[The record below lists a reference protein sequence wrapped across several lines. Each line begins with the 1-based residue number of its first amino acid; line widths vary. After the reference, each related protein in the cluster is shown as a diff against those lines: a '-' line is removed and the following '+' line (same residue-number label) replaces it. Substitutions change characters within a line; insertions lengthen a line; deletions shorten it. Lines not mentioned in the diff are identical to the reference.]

1 MAIFDYNA
9 SVQCYIDDPHM
20 AGFPW
25 GYACLLGGD
34 HDSFYWIYRWLA
46 DGSIIVTDSGGKYYH
61 VTEGGEKKYIGC
73 HISAEEGER
82 CLAEME
88 RLVKRA
94 REMRNMAESEKLE
107 KRRLL
112 LEKSGEA
119 VPFRSGMKWG
129 LKVGER
135 ITIPPIYR
143 SVRPPIGRYC
153 AVEKNYSQWG
163 VIAIDG
169 TMMIEPQYSDIEI
182 SMKGDV
188 TGTKVSGNKVLV
200 KLP

>member
-1 MAIFDYNA
+1 M
-9 SVQCYIDDPHM
+9 V
-20 AGFPW
+20 
-25 GYACLLGGD
+25 GGWK
-34 HDSFYWIYRWLA
+34 HHR
-46 DGSIIVTDSGGKYYH
+46 DGHRRKYYH
-61 VTEGGEKKYIGC
+61 VTDCGEKKYIGC
-73 HISAEEGER
+73 HFPAEEGEK
-82 CLAEME
+82 CLAAME
-88 RLVKRA
+88 RLAKHA
-94 REMRNMAESEKLE
+94 REIRNMAESEKMK

-143 SVRPPIGRYC
+143 NVRPPIGRYC

-188 TGTKVSGNKVLV
+188 TGTKVSGNKVVV

>member
-1 MAIFDYNA
+1 
-9 SVQCYIDDPHM
+9 
-20 AGFPW
+20 
-25 GYACLLGGD
+25 
-34 HDSFYWIYRWLA
+34 
-46 DGSIIVTDSGGKYYH
+46 
-61 VTEGGEKKYIGC
+61 
-73 HISAEEGER
+73 
-82 CLAEME
+82 
-88 RLVKRA
+88 
-94 REMRNMAESEKLE
+94 
-107 KRRLL
+107 
-112 LEKSGEA
+112 
-119 VPFRSGMKWG
+119 MKWG

>member
-1 MAIFDYNA
+1 M
-9 SVQCYIDDPHM
+9 S
-20 AGFPW
+20 FP
-25 GYACLLGGD
+25 
-34 HDSFYWIYRWLA
+34 
-46 DGSIIVTDSGGKYYH
+46 
-61 VTEGGEKKYIGC
+61 
-73 HISAEEGER
+73 AEEGEK
-82 CLAEME
+82 CLAAME
-88 RLVKRA
+88 RLAKHA
-94 REMRNMAESEKLE
+94 REIRNMAESEKM
-107 KRRLL
+107 KKRAAASGKVRRRL
-112 LEKSGEA
+112 

-143 SVRPPIGRYC
+143 NVRPPIGRYC

-188 TGTKVSGNKVLV
+188 TGTKVSGNKVVV

>member
-1 MAIFDYNA
+1 M
-9 SVQCYIDDPHM
+9 SLP
-20 AGFPW
+20 GR
-25 GYACLLGGD
+25 GG
-34 HDSFYWIYRWLA
+34 
-46 DGSIIVTDSGGKYYH
+46 
-61 VTEGGEKKYIGC
+61 
-73 HISAEEGER
+73 
-82 CLAEME
+82 
-88 RLVKRA
+88 
-94 REMRNMAESEKLE
+94 REMFGRDGATGKACEGDTEYGGIRENGKEAAT
-107 KRRLL
+107 
-112 LEKSGEA
+112 SGKVGRGCS
-119 VPFRSGMKWG
+119 VPFRDEMG

-143 SVRPPIGRYC
+143 NVRPPIGRYC

>member
-1 MAIFDYNA
+1 MFGRDGATGKACEGDTEYGGIRENEKEAAA
-9 SVQCYIDDPHM
+9 S
-20 AGFPW
+20 
-25 GYACLLGGD
+25 
-34 HDSFYWIYRWLA
+34 
-46 DGSIIVTDSGGKYYH
+46 GK
-61 VTEGGEKKYIGC
+61 VRRGC
-73 HISAEEGER
+73 S
-82 CLAEME
+82 
-88 RLVKRA
+88 
-94 REMRNMAESEKLE
+94 
-107 KRRLL
+107 
-112 LEKSGEA
+112 
-119 VPFRSGMKWG
+119 VPFRDEMG

-143 SVRPPIGRYC
+143 NVRPPIGRYC

-188 TGTKVSGNKVLV
+188 TGTKVSGNKVVV

>member
-1 MAIFDYNA
+1 MPM
-9 SVQCYIDDPHM
+9 V
-20 AGFPW
+20 
-25 GYACLLGGD
+25 GGWK
-34 HDSFYWIYRWLA
+34 HHR
-46 DGSIIVTDSGGKYYH
+46 DGHRREILSCDRLWEKIHRMSLPGRGG
-61 VTEGGEKKYIGC
+61 
-73 HISAEEGER
+73 
-82 CLAEME
+82 
-88 RLVKRA
+88 
-94 REMRNMAESEKLE
+94 REMFGRDGATGKACEGDTEYGGIRENE

-143 SVRPPIGRYC
+143 NVRPPIGRYC

-188 TGTKVSGNKVLV
+188 TGTKVSGTRY
-200 KLP
+200 

>member
-1 MAIFDYNA
+1 M
-9 SVQCYIDDPHM
+9 SLP
-20 AGFPW
+20 GR
-25 GYACLLGGD
+25 GG
-34 HDSFYWIYRWLA
+34 
-46 DGSIIVTDSGGKYYH
+46 
-61 VTEGGEKKYIGC
+61 
-73 HISAEEGER
+73 
-82 CLAEME
+82 
-88 RLVKRA
+88 
-94 REMRNMAESEKLE
+94 REMFGRDGATGKACEGDTEYGGIRENEKE
-107 KRRLL
+107 AAASGKVRRGC
-112 LEKSGEA
+112 S
-119 VPFRSGMKWG
+119 VPFRDEMG

-143 SVRPPIGRYC
+143 NVRPPIGRYC

>member
-1 MAIFDYNA
+1 MKRFIL
-9 SVQCYIDDPHM
+9 S
-20 AGFPW
+20 
-25 GYACLLGGD
+25 
-34 HDSFYWIYRWLA
+34 IYSLFLVRKE
-46 DGSIIVTDSGGKYYH
+46 S
-61 VTEGGEKKYIGC
+61 KKIGLSQTLC
-73 HISAEEGER
+73 
-82 CLAEME
+82 
-88 RLVKRA
+88 K
-94 REMRNMAESEKLE
+94 
-107 KRRLL
+107 
-112 LEKSGEA
+112 KSTHSKGLSDA
-119 VPFRSGMKWG
+119 NNGAFRSGMKWG

>member
-1 MAIFDYNA
+1 M
-9 SVQCYIDDPHM
+9 SH
-20 AGFPW
+20 
-25 GYACLLGGD
+25 LG
-34 HDSFYWIYRWLA
+34 R
-46 DGSIIVTDSGGKYYH
+46 GG
-61 VTEGGEKKYIGC
+61 
-73 HISAEEGER
+73 
-82 CLAEME
+82 
-88 RLVKRA
+88 
-94 REMRNMAESEKLE
+94 REMFGRDGTTGKTCEGDAEYGGIREIGKE
-107 KRRLL
+107 AAA
-112 LEKSGEA
+112 SGD
-119 VPFRSGMKWG
+119 
-129 LKVGER
+129 VG

>member
-1 MAIFDYNA
+1 M
-9 SVQCYIDDPHM
+9 
-20 AGFPW
+20 
-25 GYACLLGGD
+25 
-34 HDSFYWIYRWLA
+34 
-46 DGSIIVTDSGGKYYH
+46 
-61 VTEGGEKKYIGC
+61 GEKNTLDVT
-73 HISAEEGER
+73 SRQRRER
-82 CLAEME
+82 NVWP
-88 RLVKRA
+88 RWNDWQSVRGRYGIWRNPRKWKRGG
-94 REMRNMAESEKLE
+94 N
-107 KRRLL
+107 
-112 LEKSGEA
+112 
-119 VPFRSGMKWG
+119 FWKWG

-143 SVRPPIGRYC
+143 NVRPPIGRYC